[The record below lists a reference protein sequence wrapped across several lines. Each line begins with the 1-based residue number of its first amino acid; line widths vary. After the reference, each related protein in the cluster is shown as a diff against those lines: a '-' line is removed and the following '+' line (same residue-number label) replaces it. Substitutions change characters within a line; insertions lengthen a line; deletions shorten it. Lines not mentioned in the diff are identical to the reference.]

1 MRRSIIIASM
11 AVVGLVAA
19 ACGSSAGDDASS
31 TDSSASQSSSSSQAA
46 DGGDAAEGGAGGDVG
61 VFTWWADGSEK
72 KGLDALEG
80 LFKDQFPNDTF
91 VNLAVAGGAGSNAKA
106 KLAADLQAGNP
117 PDSFQGHAG
126 AELTDYINNGQIEP
140 VDDLYAA
147 EGWNDVFPADLL
159 ARLTVD
165 GHIYSV
171 PSNIHRANV
180 VWVNST
186 VLSDAGI
193 DPKTAPADI
202 DAWIADMDKLKA
214 AGIATPLSIAGTWT
228 QVQLLETVLISDLGA
243 DGYNGLFTGDTD
255 WASDGVTAALNH
267 YKTLLTYANTAA
279 DGDDWP
285 GATDAVIDGTA
296 AYNVMGD
303 WAVAEFADKGKVDGQ
318 DYNYWAVPGQEGVYD
333 FLADSFTLPKGAPN
347 AEGAKDWLRLIGSA
361 EGQKAFNLA
370 KGSIPARTDIAPDDF
385 PPYQQW
391 AMGEFQK
398 DTIVSSIAHGAAV
411 NLGWGTEISQA
422 VSQFYGSQDVAA
434 LQAALVT
441 AAQSNI
447 K

>member
-1 MRRSIIIASM
+1 MRRTIFVAAL
-11 AVVGLVAA
+11 AVVGMVAA
-19 ACGSSAGDDASS
+19 ACGSSTDDGSASS
-31 TDSSASQSSSSSQAA
+31 GSSDTNSSAPSESGS
-46 DGGDAAEGGAGGDVG
+46 GGEATGGAGGDVG

-72 KGLDALEG
+72 EGLDALVKIFGE
-80 LFKDQFPNDTF
+80 KYPNDKF

-126 AELTDYINNGQIEP
+126 AELTDYITNGQIEP

-147 EGWNDVFPADLL
+147 EGWNSVFPADLV

-180 VWVNST
+180 VWVNNK
-186 VLSDAGI
+186 VLTDAGI
-193 DPKTAPADI
+193 DPKKAPADI
-202 DAWIADMDKLKA
+202 DAWIADMDKLKT
-214 AGIATPLSIAGTWT
+214 AGISTPLTIAGTWT
-228 QVQLLETVLISDLGA
+228 QVELLETVLISDLGA
-243 DGYNGLFTGDTD
+243 DAYSGLFTGATD
-255 WASDGVTAALNH
+255 WAGEGVTKAINH

-285 GATDAVIDGTA
+285 GAIDAVIDGTA

-303 WAVAEFADKGKVDGQ
+303 WAVAEFNAKGKVDGT
-318 DYNYWAVPGQEGVYD
+318 DYSYWAVPGQEGVYD
-333 FLADSFTLPKGAPN
+333 FLADSFTLPVGAPN
-347 AEGAKDWLRLIGSA
+347 AAGAKDWLSLIGSA

-391 AMGEFQK
+391 AMDQFKTG
-398 DTIVSSIAHGAAV
+398 TIVSSIAHGAAV
-411 NLGWGTEISQA
+411 DLKWGTDISTA

-441 AAQSNI
+441 AAKANI